1 MKFSELPTHLF
12 FINKVN
18 ITQFGP
24 QFTVGAGS
32 SINNQAVNRL
42 LALTAICN
50 PNKKQIDKDF
60 LERLSEKFKDIE
72 YPEIDFKEEP
82 KAEFIEKFVN
92 IENRLRFTFTGYA
105 HNAKTTSKRLFI
117 NFPELTLYYHH
128 LYNEWVSPEALERA
142 FHNRGK
148 GTDDLM
154 AIAVKCSLSPNAQAK
169 KENGINCSPDCFS
182 KEIKIVK
189 SNLVPDAEIINWRN

>member
-1 MKFSELPTHLF
+1 MKFSEIPTHLF
-12 FINKVN
+12 FINNVN
-18 ITQFGP
+18 VMHYGP
-24 QFTVGAGS
+24 QFTIGAGS
-32 SINNQAVNRL
+32 APNNQAMNRI
-42 LALTAICN
+42 LALTAIVD
-50 PNKKQIDKDF
+50 PNKKQVNKDF
-60 LERLSEKFKDIE
+60 IIRLSEKFKDIINNT
-72 YPEIDFKEEP
+72 PAFVEP
-82 KAEFIEKFVN
+82 KSEFIEKFVN

-169 KENGINCSPDCFS
+169 KENGINCSSDCFT